1 LFPKELP
8 RYSRIFGRICGK
20 SVKFLGE
27 SKSVF
32 LKSEDTDI
40 LKMKNELQ
48 SSLSEI
54 HSIRYEMRDSFR
66 MKNPTT
72 EMSED
77 STKMERNEKEEKKV
91 SFSQLYIENE
101 TDLKILKPKKT
112 KNDFPF
118 SSVDFEAPVVKELLD
133 ENSSFTGKNKRFKFF
148 KTKLGVVLI

>member
-1 LFPKELP
+1 
-8 RYSRIFGRICGK
+8 
-20 SVKFLGE
+20 
-27 SKSVF
+27 

-66 MKNPTT
+66 MKNSTT
-72 EMSED
+72 ESNGESNM
-77 STKMERNEKEEKKV
+77 NVVKEEKV
-91 SFSQLYIENE
+91 SFSQLYQENE
-101 TDLKILKPKKT
+101 TDLKILRPKKT

-133 ENSSFTGKNKRFKFF
+133 ENSSFTGKFWSFKM
-148 KTKLGVVLI
+148 LRQNWGRC